1 MTLLDSVTNVLKQ
14 YTSGSTP
21 DAANAAEHFDQ
32 VAQTASPNALAEG
45 LSAMFKSDQTPAF
58 GNMVGSLFGQS
69 NGEQKAG
76 MLNQLIAAVGPS
88 TVAQMAGGGALASL
102 LGGGASQVTPQ
113 QAQNISPEVVQQI
126 ATHAEKTDPS
136 IVDRASAF
144 YAEHSTL
151 VKTLGGAWVTH
162 LEGGATASGH
172 RNGHRHHVIDE
183 ECRGHHQS
191 RTGTKVRRSHF
202 VGSATAGVGLHHLA
216 ARGLAAPDRGL
227 NAFDAGFFDLERG
240 RILGGR
246 RILGHEAREVLA
258 QGSVAQ

>member
-151 VKTLGGAWVTH
+151 VKTLGGAALTIA
-162 LEGGATASGH
+162 LA
-172 RNGHRHHVIDE
+172 
-183 ECRGHHQS
+183 
-191 RTGTKVRRSHF
+191 KV
-202 VGSATAGVGLHHLA
+202 A
-216 ARGLAAPDRGL
+216 
-227 NAFDAGFFDLERG
+227 ERQ
-240 RILGGR
+240 R
-246 RILGHEAREVLA
+246 A
-258 QGSVAQ
+258 